1 MSVFSFSCF
10 LFLLQLCSVTLGLD
24 KAGYILYCPCM
35 GRFGNQA
42 DNFLGA
48 LAFAKGINRT
58 LVLPPWVEYRY
69 GESKSIQVPFD
80 TYFQVEPL
88 EAYHRVMTMEKFM
101 QDIAPHIWPPQKRI
115 AFCYMARGSSNES
128 SCNAKDGNPF
138 GPFWDTFGVN
148 FTGSE
153 FYGPLH
159 YDVHHSDIAEHW
171 KRRYP
176 SDDWPVLAFTGA
188 PGSFPVQD
196 ENRVLQKYLV
206 FTDKI
211 ANEAKTFIKNKMPVG
226 AFVGIHLRN
235 GIDWV
240 RACEHIHNSP
250 LLFAAPQCLGYRNE
264 YGAATEELCFPSV
277 EMVIKQVKRVVRDHG
292 QIKYVFVATDNNSM
306 KEQLQEAFKK
316 TEIRIVPSDR
326 PPLVDLSILS
336 QSNHFIGNCISSFT
350 AFVKRHRDVK
360 GLPSTF
366 WAFPIVKKT
375 SKLKDEL

>member
-1 MSVFSFSCF
+1 MSISLFSCF
-10 LFLLQLCSVTLGLD
+10 ILLLQLYSTLGLD

-88 EAYHRVMTMEKFM
+88 ESYHRVMTMEKFM
-101 QDIAPHIWPPQKRI
+101 QDIAPHIWPPQTRT
-115 AFCYMARGSSNES
+115 AFCYMARGTSNQS

-138 GPFWDTFGVN
+138 GPFWDTFGVD

-176 SDDWPVLAFTGA
+176 ADDWPVLAFTGA

-196 ENRVLQKYLV
+196 ENRVLQTYLV
-206 FTDKI
+206 FNDKI
-211 ANEAKTFIKNKMPVG
+211 ANESKTFIRNKMPAG
-226 AFVGIHLRN
+226 AFVGLHLRN
-235 GIDWV
+235 GIDW
-240 RACEHIHNSP
+240 
-250 LLFAAPQCLGYRNE
+250 
-264 YGAATEELCFPSV
+264 
-277 EMVIKQVKRVVRDHG
+277 VKRVVRDHG

-306 KEQLQEAFKK
+306 KEQLEEAFKK

-326 PPLVDLSILS
+326 PPLVDLAILS

-350 AFVKRHRDVK
+350 AFVRRHRDVK

-375 SKLKDEL
+375 THKT

>member
-1 MSVFSFSCF
+1 MSISLFSCF
-10 LFLLQLCSVTLGLD
+10 ILLLQLYSTLGLD

-88 EAYHRVMTMEKFM
+88 ESYHRVMTMEKFM
-101 QDIAPHIWPPQKRI
+101 QDIAPHIWPPQTRT
-115 AFCYMARGSSNES
+115 AFCYMARGTSNQS

-138 GPFWDTFGVN
+138 GPFWDTFGVD

-176 SDDWPVLAFTGA
+176 ADDWPVLAFTGA

-196 ENRVLQKYLV
+196 ENRVLQTYLV
-206 FTDKI
+206 FNDKI
-211 ANEAKTFIKNKMPVG
+211 ANEGKTFIRNKMPAG
-226 AFVGIHLRN
+226 AFVGLHLRN

-264 YGAATEELCFPSV
+264 YGSATEELCFPSV
-277 EMVIKQVKRVVRDHG
+277 DTVIRQVKRVVRDHG

-306 KEQLQEAFKK
+306 KEQLEEAFKK

-326 PPLVDLSILS
+326 PPLVDLAILS

-350 AFVKRHRDVK
+350 AFVRRHRDVK

-375 SKLKDEL
+375 THKP